1 MKNKRSEVNLAAIKI
16 LRKLAFQELVPFSTD
31 KTLTLSK
38 PFIVETN
45 TYSNGKK
52 NDNPLNESLWSCL
65 TGDTNTTEIDLPTW
79 AGTQALLSD
88 SKLPF
93 QNLNNFAKC
102 VQKYTGKYIKGRGIE
117 NALVEKVH
125 WELK

>member
-1 MKNKRSEVNLAAIKI
+1 MKNKRSEVNLAAVKT
-16 LRKLAFQELVPFSTD
+16 LRKLAFQELVPFSTE
-31 KTLTLSK
+31 KTLTLPK

-45 TYSNGKK
+45 TFSNGKK

-65 TGDTNTTEIDLPTW
+65 IGDTNTTEIDFPTW

-93 QNLNNFAKC
+93 QNFHTPKC
-102 VQKYTGKYIKGRGIE
+102 VQKYTGKYIKERGIE
-117 NALVEKVH
+117 NALVEKVY
-125 WELK
+125 WTKL